1 MVTQTPTAVNLS
13 LNESSAI
20 QEFLFRVRRAY
31 GEKIER
37 AALFGSKARSDSTEY
52 SDIDILLIVADDDWR
67 FEKSIIE
74 IGSDISLEYD
84 VLLDVRILSVGQWQ
98 YLADIQAG
106 LHQNITRDAVPLE

>member
-1 MVTQTPTAVNLS
+1 MVTQTQSVVNLS
-13 LNESSAI
+13 PNESNAV

-37 AALFGSKARSDSTEY
+37 AALFGSKERGDSTEY
-52 SDIDILLIVADDDWR
+52 SDIDILLIVTDDDWR

-84 VLLDVRILSVGQWQ
+84 VLLDLRILSVGQWQ

-106 LHQNITRDAVPLE
+106 LYQNITREAVPLE